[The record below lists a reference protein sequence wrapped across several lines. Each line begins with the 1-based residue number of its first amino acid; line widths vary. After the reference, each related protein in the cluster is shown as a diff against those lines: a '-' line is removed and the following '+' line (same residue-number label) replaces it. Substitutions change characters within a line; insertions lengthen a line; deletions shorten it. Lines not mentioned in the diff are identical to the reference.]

1 MVTASD
7 TSPMPRAITATWAV
21 VATEIVRAFGAATI
35 TVRGTPVVAPNAGS
49 DVVAVPK
56 QDANRAVAQV
66 AAAVSVRRTSTAL
79 VVMAMVVV
87 ANAAKSGLAVAAVD
101 ARNPAV
107 ARDPVVLL
115 ADATPVVSLLVVAAR
130 AGAASAASARSADLA
145 AD

>member
-35 TVRGTPVVAPNAGS
+35 TVRGTRVVAPNAGS

-107 ARDPVVLL
+107 ARDPVVRL
-115 ADATPVVSLLVVAAR
+115 ADATPVVGLLVVAAT